1 LNGNNLQVMGSRY
14 FEQLGKSRHG
24 AVRVQNLYQH
34 TGGIKPGKSREVN
47 SRFRMSAA
55 AQYTTC
61 FRLQREDMA
70 GSRKIFRFYLGINQ
84 CPDSFSSIMCRNTG
98 GTAMTNQINRNGKS
112 SFV

>member
-1 LNGNNLQVMGSRY
+1 MYIIAGHFFEWNGFKHPVLRIDRIGWQPLYNAFALHAISDEVLNGNNLQVMGSRY

-61 FRLQREDMA
+61 FRL
-70 GSRKIFRFYLGINQ
+70 
-84 CPDSFSSIMCRNTG
+84 
-98 GTAMTNQINRNGKS
+98 
-112 SFV
+112 